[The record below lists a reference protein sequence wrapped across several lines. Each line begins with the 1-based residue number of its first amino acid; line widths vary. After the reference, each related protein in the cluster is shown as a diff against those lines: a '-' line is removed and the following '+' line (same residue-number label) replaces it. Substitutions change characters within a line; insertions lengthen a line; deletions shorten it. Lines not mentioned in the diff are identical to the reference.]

1 VREGIILD
9 KLEETDFTCA
19 HSRLVFHSSFKNT
32 ISELSDLEVKLPSI
46 SSDLEINFNLYDYPQ
61 NGRLVSKVE
70 EIQRFQLNPKNGEE
84 LCNGLFICAYDE
96 SVNRFQG
103 LEGTAYLT
111 SHSLILH
118 GPNDFFASN
127 LLTLYFYTRSK
138 ILSQNTKYIK
148 YSEDPESDWKRDY
161 VIDREHFL
169 ISNVPGNSVVFIDG
183 PLIGGQMSTHT
194 IELNDSLLKNE
205 TIPIFFVKNSDSN
218 LVTDNIEELRGKF
231 NSDMHWAYRYLKKGE
246 RTNLFRYVDKYND
259 RNAKIFCY
267 MKAFD
272 TSPQRI
278 EIDIRTFQK
287 YSDIIVAL
295 FDLIYYLLLVQGDL
309 KNPQIRSIAIAEK
322 YARSTLNLINFV
334 QTMKNLGIIPSM
346 NQERFA

>member
-1 VREGIILD
+1 MRGVIFLD
-9 KLEETDFTCA
+9 RLEVNDFTCA

-32 ISELSDLEVKLPSI
+32 ISEIYDLKVKLPSN
-46 SSDLEINFNLYDYPQ
+46 SSDLGINFSLYNYPQ
-61 NGRLVSKVE
+61 NGKLVSKVE
-70 EIQRFQLNPKNGEE
+70 EIQRFQLNPQNGEK
-84 LCNGLFICAYDE
+84 LCDGLSICAYDE
-96 SVNRFQG
+96 SVNRFEG

-118 GPNDFFASN
+118 GPNDFLPSN
-127 LLTLYFYTRSK
+127 LLTLYFYTKSK

-161 VIDREHFL
+161 IIDREHFL
-169 ISNVPGNSVVFIDG
+169 IGNVPRSSVIFIDG
-183 PLIGGQMSTHT
+183 PLIGGQMSTYT
-194 IELNDSLLKNE
+194 IELNDLLLKNE
-205 TIPIFFVKNSDSN
+205 IIPVFFVKNSDSN
-218 LVTDNIEELRGKF
+218 LVTDNIAELKGKF
-231 NSDMHWAYRYLKKGE
+231 NSDMHWAYRYLKEGE

-259 RNAKIFCY
+259 KHAKVFCY
-267 MKAFD
+267 IKAFD
-272 TSPQRI
+272 ASPQRI
-278 EIDIRTFQK
+278 EIDIRTFEK
-287 YSDIIVAL
+287 YSDIIIAL

-334 QTMKNLGIIPSM
+334 QTMKNLGIIPTM